1 MIGYLKG
8 EIKRIDINSIIICV
22 NNVGYSVYSS
32 PKILSKKIGDVVE
45 LFIYESIREDAHDLY
60 GFLTVNELEFFEKL
74 ISVKGVGPKSAMT
87 IISSSDINML
97 KEGILTGDV
106 NYVSRVKGIGKKT
119 AERIILELA
128 GKLNLQEILSDNTDY
143 GLDEANSA
151 LIALGYSEKD
161 AKEMLKNV
169 DKSLSLENRVKMALK
184 RK

>member
-1 MIGYLKG
+1 MIGFLKG
-8 EIKRIDINSIIICV
+8 SIKHIGLNYIILEV
-22 NNVGYSVYSS
+22 NNVGYSVYSG
-32 PKILSKKIGDVVE
+32 PKILSKKNDDNVE

-60 GFLTVNELEFFEKL
+60 GFLSINELEFFEKL

-128 GKLNLQEILSDNTDY
+128 GKLNVEDVIAENIS
-143 GLDEANSA
+143 GGADEAGSA
-151 LIALGYSEKD
+151 LVSLGYSERD
-161 AKEMLKNV
+161 VKEMLKGI
-169 DKSLSLENRVKMALK
+169 DKDLSLEERVKMALK